1 MSWCSSLVFTYSAG
15 VGRTGV
21 LIAVEVAMN
30 MIETMEPI
38 DLMEITRKM
47 RNQRGMMIQSP
58 VGGSGEGGVGGG
70 AST

>member
-1 MSWCSSLVFTYSAG
+1 MFFPCFAYSAG

-58 VGGSGEGGVGGG
+58 VGGNGEGRVGGG
-70 AST
+70 ASTQV